1 MRADSGTFLIE
12 AGHEDEGFSRNADGD
27 TALMVAAAAGH
38 DEIVHLIANRYPAA
52 VSIRNKAG
60 LTALM
65 LAAKSGSSSS
75 INTLL
80 AHGADPD
87 LTDDAGNTALHY
99 ASAHGAMKALRTLV
113 FASTNPLPQNYYS
126 WTPLSYSST
135 VPAEGYFKN
144 LLAERAKREM
154 KALGPAATRQQSGGG
169 GRMHGGGGLR
179 LVVDADGGQTSED
192 SQESPRE
199 VAVRSQTPTLGRSEK
214 MAFVT
219 GKRMRS
225 SSGD

>member
-1 MRADSGTFLIE
+1 
-12 AGHEDEGFSRNADGD
+12 
-27 TALMVAAAAGH
+27 MVAAAAGH
-38 DEIVHLIANRYPAA
+38 DDIVNLIASRYPAA
-52 VSIRNKAG
+52 VSIRNKTG

-87 LTDDAGNTALHY
+87 LSDDAGNTALHY
-99 ASAHGAMKALRTLV
+99 ASAHGSLKALRTLV
-113 FASTNPLPQNYYS
+113 FASTNPMPLNYYS

-135 VPAEGYFKN
+135 VQAEVYFKN
-144 LLAERAKREM
+144 LLAERARRE
-154 KALGPAATRQQSGGG
+154 KKTPTAAGGQQSAGAGTA
-169 GRMHGGGGLR
+169 GRMHAGGGLR
-179 LVVDADGGQTSED
+179 LVVDSDGGHASED
-192 SQESPRE
+192 GSQGQESPRE

-214 MAFVT
+214 MAFVV
-219 GKRMRS
+219 GQRMRS